1 MQCFPFS
8 PLSPSHSSYYFY
20 IPPEQEGKGE
30 KKRKGEQ
37 EKDRERQGESESR
50 NKGEKEKKQVKR
62 RERGYERIHKKG
74 KYREKRRKGKAKRR
88 KRVLVNSFSFVFP
101 FFSLSVSLFHCFSL
115 LKITGEKA
123 AARWAR
129 AAEARLEVALVSAG
143 ECVELV
149 LSEKLN
155 EMSQTDDL
163 LYLYTM
169 NAGTEIKLYLAIG
182 AKDSYRLKPQ
192 TAV

>member
-1 MQCFPFS
+1 MNGSTKKVNTEKSEEREKPR
-8 PLSPSHSSYYFY
+8 
-20 IPPEQEGKGE
+20 EGKE
-30 KKRKGEQ
+30 FL
-37 EKDRERQGESESR
+37 S
-50 NKGEKEKKQVKR
+50 
-62 RERGYERIHKKG
+62 IPFP
-74 KYREKRRKGKAKRR
+74 
-88 KRVLVNSFSFVFP
+88 LFFLSFP
-101 FFSLSVSLFHCFSL
+101 CLSL

-123 AARWAR
+123 AVRWAG

-155 EMSQTDDL
+155 EMNQTDDL

-182 AKDSYRLKPQ
+182 AKDSYRHDTSQGPGSWCQLHHYAQ
-192 TAV
+192 HVW

>member
-1 MQCFPFS
+1 M
-8 PLSPSHSSYYFY
+8 
-20 IPPEQEGKGE
+20 
-30 KKRKGEQ
+30 
-37 EKDRERQGESESR
+37 
-50 NKGEKEKKQVKR
+50 KR

-101 FFSLSVSLFHCFSL
+101 FFSLSVFRFHCFSL

-123 AARWAR
+123 AVRCAR

-143 ECVELV
+143 ECIELV

-155 EMSQTDDL
+155 ENES
-163 LYLYTM
+163 
-169 NAGTEIKLYLAIG
+169 N
-182 AKDSYRLKPQ
+182 
-192 TAV
+192 